1 MAGARLSSVARH
13 ARTARFPWLP
23 KWLSLV
29 GTALGAVACTVALA
43 RGASPLY
50 AGGWALCLLAAAL
63 VLSKPVI
70 TGSMWPKTWLG
81 VFTLVAAAGCVL
93 LTAAGIEA
101 TRDGLPGT
109 RMTQKLAMMG
119 LPAYFFL
126 CCGLFLIGSGLWDAR
141 RRARGGD
148 ALDSARRPEDA

>member
-1 MAGARLSSVARH
+1 MARH
-13 ARTARFPWLP
+13 ARRTRLPWLP

-50 AGGWALCLLAAAL
+50 AGGWALCLLAATL

-101 TRDGLPGT
+101 TRDGWPVT
-109 RMTQKLAMMG
+109 RMRWRPAMMG
-119 LPAYFFL
+119 PAAYFFL
-126 CCGLFLIGSGLWDAR
+126 CCGLFLIGSGLRDVH

-148 ALDSARRPEDA
+148 ALDSPRRPEDA